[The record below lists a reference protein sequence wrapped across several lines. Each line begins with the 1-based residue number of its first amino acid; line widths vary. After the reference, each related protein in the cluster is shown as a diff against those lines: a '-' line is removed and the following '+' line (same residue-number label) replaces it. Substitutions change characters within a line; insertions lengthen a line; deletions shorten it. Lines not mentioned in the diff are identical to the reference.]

1 MFHHR
6 AEAIN
11 KFLTSWKFEP
21 VVISSMGFLLLAIL
35 VAAYDP
41 AIIAACLAMIIA
53 LSPIWLPVYLAVIL
67 WILWIDYIRF
77 LFWFSQDMVLLE
89 VQLPQEVNK
98 NPGAMELFLTSF
110 WNASGEGTMIN
121 RAWKGSYRPIWSL
134 EIASN
139 EGRIGYYIHM
149 RRAFRNIIEARLYGQ
164 FPEAKITEVDDY
176 VARVPFNLKDY
187 DLFGAEYSKTSPEAL
202 PIKTYIDYGL
212 DKDPKEELKIDPLS
226 QILELIGQIGV
237 GEHYWIQ
244 IILKPRKNGSE
255 WYAIQ
260 KPGDDI
266 YQKKGKEEIE
276 NLIKNAAKRVGEIAK
291 DEAAQKQALSR
302 GSALLTQTERERL
315 ERIERSMSKLVFEVG
330 MRTVYLAKKENFNAA
345 NVSGIIRLFDPF
357 RPQFGDSL
365 YSSVNPTRGT
375 TIFDYP
381 WQDFN
386 DIRKKILKKNVFFQ
400 YKNRAYF
407 YVPYD
412 QVPMFMNVEEL
423 ATIWHFPSS
432 VIQTPGLNRVPSRRA
447 EAPVNLPIG

>member
-6 AEAIN
+6 AEVIN
-11 KFLTSWKFEP
+11 KFLKDWKFEP
-21 VVISSMGFLLLAIL
+21 VVISSVGVFLLAML
-35 VAAYDP
+35 VATYDP
-41 AIIAACLAMIIA
+41 AVISACLAMIIA
-53 LSPIWLPVYLAVIL
+53 RSPIWLPMYLGVIL

-89 VQLPQEVNK
+89 IQLPQELSK

-110 WNASGEGTMIN
+110 WNASGEGTILA

-164 FPEAKITEVDDY
+164 FPEAKIIEVDDY
-176 VARVPFNLKDY
+176 AARIPFNLKEY
-187 DLFGAEYSKTSPEAL
+187 DIFGAEYAKRALDAL

-212 DKDPKEELKIDPLS
+212 DKDPKEEFKIDPLS
-226 QILELIGQIGV
+226 QILELIGQIGAN
-237 GEHYWIQ
+237 EHYWIQ
-244 IILKPRKNGSE
+244 IILKPRRNESE
-255 WYAIQ
+255 WYGIRS
-260 KPGDDI
+260 GEDVFG
-266 YQKKGKEEIE
+266 KKGKEEIQ
-276 NLIKNAAKRVGEIAK
+276 NLITNAAKRVGEIAK

-302 GSALLTQTERERL
+302 GSALLTQAERERL

-330 MRTVYLAKKENFNAA
+330 MRVVYLAKKENFDGV

-357 RPQFGDSL
+357 RPQFGDSI
-365 YSSVNPTRGT
+365 YNEVNPTRGT
-375 TIFDYP
+375 SIFDYP
-381 WQDFN
+381 WQDFRN
-386 DIRKKILKKNVFFQ
+386 IRKRIIQKNLFFQ